1 MSSNDCSGDC
11 PVARRVFLKDVS
23 VFAAALVAAGLAPRG
38 AAAAPSPIR
47 ALSREHAEVR
57 YPIPAQDGVRF
68 DDQNEVILVRN
79 VGHVYAFALSCPHQN
94 TALKLDPAGSGG
106 FYCTKHESR
115 YKPSGEFISGRATRN
130 MDRLVIR
137 REGNNVVVNVD
148 KWYESDSEPTQ
159 WAGAQIAL

>member
-1 MSSNDCSGDC
+1 MSDHDCADDC

-23 VFAAALVAAGLAPRG
+23 LFAAALVTAGLAPRAAG
-38 AAAAPSPIR
+38 AATPIA
-47 ALSREHAEVR
+47 ALSRDRAEVR
-57 YPIPAQDGVRF
+57 YPIPAADGVRF
-68 DDQNEVILVRN
+68 DDKNEVILVRN
-79 VGHVYAFALSCPHQN
+79 LGHVYAFALSCPHQN

-137 REGNNVVVNVD
+137 REGNTVVVNVD

-159 WAGAQIAL
+159 WAGAQITV